1 MHKSS
6 ECDIIKYDTFN
17 AYITLYG
24 ETDAVILSRLD
35 CTNMLKCQYRF
46 NILKHQCF
54 IIEIIMVLSFHHVCS
69 LSLVS
74 LIL

>member
-35 CTNMLKCQYRF
+35 CTNMLKCQYHF